1 MRLNPHELEEALN
14 KFITDNPDI
23 NILPITD
30 LFFFIQKELSQI
42 KQMILEVKK
51 HEELAIIIAKLTSNL

>member
-1 MRLNPHELEEALN
+1 MKLNPHELEKALN
-14 KFITDNPDI
+14 KFMTDNPDI

-42 KQMILEVKK
+42 KLMILEVKR
-51 HEELAIIIAKLTSNL
+51 HEELAIIMAKFNS